1 MSVRW
6 WMNSALPVLHF
17 SALSVWACSCPDWN
31 ENWAALCRCSFL
43 SVYRVTRRA
52 HSDPEKRRPC
62 VRPWDLVLV
71 SNKCSPTSKFGL
83 WYVDQ
88 LDQQLSRKICLLF
101 TSLNGGQAG
110 HISQHVFPDDSFIPN
125 VCLTDSFLQMLITA
139 VTCALMT
146 KWYMFWMMCIEWNL
160 YLHCICSFPCWPSAG
175 GWWTWSCSRFLPLKG
190 SFFLVT
196 FWNVLVFIWKPSWS
210 QGS

>member
-1 MSVRW
+1 MSVRS

-125 VCLTDSFLQMLITA
+125 ACLTDSFLQMLITA

-146 KWYMFWMMCIEWNL
+146 KWYMFRMMCIEWNL

-210 QGS
+210 

>member
-1 MSVRW
+1 MSVRS

-17 SALSVWACSCPDWN
+17 SALSVWACSCRAGTRTEQLCAD
-31 ENWAALCRCSFL
+31 ALSFPSFEWPAEHIL
-43 SVYRVTRRA
+43 IQR
-52 HSDPEKRRPC
+52 KRRPC

-101 TSLNGGQAG
+101 TSLHRGQAG

-125 VCLTDSFLQMLITA
+125 VCLTDSFLRMLITA
-139 VTCALMT
+139 VTFALMT
-146 KWYMFWMMCIEWNL
+146 KWCMYRMMCMKWNL
-160 YLHCICSFPCWPSAG
+160 YLHCICSFPGWPAAG
-175 GWWTWSCSRFLPLKG
+175 GWWTWSCSRFLPVKG
-190 SFFLVT
+190 SFFPCDFLERFGFHMKT
-196 FWNVLVFIWKPSWS
+196 KFKSR
-210 QGS
+210 